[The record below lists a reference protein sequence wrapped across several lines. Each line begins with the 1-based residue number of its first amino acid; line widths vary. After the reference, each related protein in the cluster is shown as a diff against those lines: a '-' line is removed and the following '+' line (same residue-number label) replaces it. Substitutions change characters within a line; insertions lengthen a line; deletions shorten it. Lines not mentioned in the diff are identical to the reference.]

1 MKKNKTIVGFFLIAL
16 LVIPSLF
23 CFADDQDAPPPPK
36 KNKMK
41 WLQNLASKADSS
53 SSSQSATVAGVR
65 GLEEVGA
72 APDLAVRDWAAIT
85 RLDAVV
91 IKEDEL
97 KTFMSEGK
105 LQ

>member
-1 MKKNKTIVGFFLIAL
+1 MKKNKTFVGFFLIAL
-16 LVIPSLF
+16 LVMFSLF

-36 KNKMK
+36 KNKIK

-53 SSSQSATVAGVR
+53 SDQSTTVAGVR

-72 APDLAVRDWAAIT
+72 APDLVVRDWAAIT

-91 IKEDEL
+91 IKDDEL
-97 KTFMSEGK
+97 KAFASEGK